1 MGQPL
6 QLGLVYYILDGD
18 IYTGS
23 TEWASL
29 PETNKS
35 KQYQERG

>member
-6 QLGLVYYILDGD
+6 QLGLVYYILVGDGD

-23 TEWASL
+23 TEWVSL

-35 KQYQERG
+35 KQ